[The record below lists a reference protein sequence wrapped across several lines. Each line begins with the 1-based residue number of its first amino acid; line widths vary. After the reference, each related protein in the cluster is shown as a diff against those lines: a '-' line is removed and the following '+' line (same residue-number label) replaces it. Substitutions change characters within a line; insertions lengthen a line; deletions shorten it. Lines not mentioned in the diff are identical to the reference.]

1 MSAEK
6 TIDTDKVATTI
17 NTPTFSAK
25 LSSRQSWSNM
35 TLPLFFKREL
45 GLLMRNRSDSLQ
57 PFIFFVIVVFLFP
70 LSVKPEPELLQIM
83 LPGCIWVSVVL
94 ATMMGLDNVFR
105 DDFSDGSLEQFIIS
119 SRSLA
124 LIVIAKILAHWL
136 VTGVLLSLVAALI
149 SLAIGIQNQHVV
161 TLFISLTLG
170 TLSLQLV
177 GAVGAAL
184 TVSLRRSGML
194 LAVIVLPLYIPILIF
209 GAGATARSVE
219 GAATAGPIYILAAI
233 ATLSLSLAPLAICA
247 ALNNSID

>member
-136 VTGVLLSLVAALI
+136 VTGGFTQFSGSANQPSYRHPEPTRGDFIHLAHARHTQSTI
-149 SLAIGIQNQHVV
+149 SR
-161 TLFISLTLG
+161 SC
-170 TLSLQLV
+170 
-177 GAVGAAL
+177 
-184 TVSLRRSGML
+184 RRGLDSQ
-194 LAVIVLPLYIPILIF
+194 F
-209 GAGATARSVE
+209 T
-219 GAATAGPIYILAAI
+219 T
-233 ATLSLSLAPLAICA
+233 
-247 ALNNSID
+247 